1 MFQFLKRW
9 TMNALS
15 GGSSPLGNQPPPKA
29 PRKQQSL
36 PSYATSAK
44 MPQQPLPKSDKALAT
59 TDPLTF
65 RTGASTSQVLRDFA
79 QASPELSSAIFS
91 YLRVGISSGYKAVAY
106 NLDGSANPDATSLLY
121 AIIKRIDV
129 LPDYTQ
135 GFNGV
140 ASLQSLS
147 ESLAKELLFEGAM
160 CGELVLDKT
169 LLPSRIQPLSVS
181 SMSMVPDKDN
191 YLVPMQILAGQR
203 ILLDAP
209 TIFYIALDQSLITA
223 YPTSP
228 LEASIRA
235 VLFSE
240 QFVNDIQRVIQRA
253 IHPRLDVSIDEEK
266 FRKNIPQEIE
276 HDEEKLTDYQNQF
289 IAELQQLV
297 NNLEPQDALVHFD
310 SIGLEL
316 VNNGNASLS
325 NEYDFIQKLAQA
337 KLASGSKTMP
347 AVLGLGSDTQNVAS
361 TQSML
366 FVKAAAGAI
375 RAKLNEFYSR
385 LFTLAVRLM
394 GQDVTVAFEYDDID
408 LRPASELESF
418 KAVKQSRILEQ
429 LSLGLITDEEACLAL
444 TGHLPPKG
452 MAPLS
457 GTMFM
462 SNSASTDPG
471 NDGSSNGAPRSTRRK
486 TPAAPG

>member
-1 MFQFLKRW
+1 VVNSFLTRLYYRLESNRYLFPQCRWFQTKTITW
-9 TMNALS
+9 
-15 GGSSPLGNQPPPKA
+15 
-29 PRKQQSL
+29 
-36 PSYATSAK
+36 
-44 MPQQPLPKSDKALAT
+44 
-59 TDPLTF
+59 F
-65 RTGASTSQVLRDFA
+65 RCR
-79 QASPELSSAIFS
+79 
-91 YLRVGISSGYKAVAY
+91 
-106 NLDGSANPDATSLLY
+106 SLL
-121 AIIKRIDV
+121 
-129 LPDYTQ
+129 
-135 GFNGV
+135 
-140 ASLQSLS
+140 
-147 ESLAKELLFEGAM
+147 
-160 CGELVLDKT
+160 
-169 LLPSRIQPLSVS
+169 VS
-181 SMSMVPDKDN
+181 
-191 YLVPMQILAGQR
+191 AFF
-203 ILLDAP
+203 LDAP

-471 NDGSSNGAPRSTRRK
+471 NDGSSNGGSALNK
-486 TPAAPG
+486 TQDPGSAGVKGQNKKVVPIKN